1 MLREAH
7 PSDLA
12 GDTLTLEFP
21 ATAAFHRNLAEEPKN
36 ATLLADAL
44 YEVTGRRFAVTFE
57 VGENGESEPQEQ
69 RKLSEEELVEE
80 IKQTFDA
87 REVSPE

>member
-1 MLREAH
+1 M
-7 PSDLA
+7 
-12 GDTLTLEFP
+12 
-21 ATAAFHRNLAEEPKN
+21 
-36 ATLLADAL
+36 
-44 YEVTGRRFAVTFE
+44 FE

>member
-7 PSDLA
+7 PAELA

-21 ATAAFHRNLAEEPKN
+21 AAASFHRNLAEEPKN
-36 ATLLADAL
+36 ATLLLDAL
-44 YEVTGRRFAVTFE
+44 YEVTGRRFALAFV
-57 VGENGESEPQEQ
+57 VNENGEREPEEQ
-69 RKLSEEELVEE
+69 RRLSEEELVEE

-87 REVSPE
+87 REVRPE